1 MKDLQRFALLI
12 DFYGSLLTARQRE
25 LMGAYYLE
33 DLSLGE
39 IAGEDGVS
47 RQAVHDLI
55 KRSEA
60 ALTELEA
67 KLGLVAEYQE
77 RTAATKALRSLL
89 ERIHARDPHP
99 DLEEAVRLVDRLL
112 EEHA

>member
-55 KRSEA
+55 KRSET
-60 ALTELEA
+60 ALLEFED

-77 RTAATKALRSLL
+77 RRTVTTTLRSLL
-89 ERIHARDPHP
+89 ERVRDSHP
-99 DLEEAVRLVDRLL
+99 DLNEAIRLVDLLL
-112 EEHA
+112 ENHA